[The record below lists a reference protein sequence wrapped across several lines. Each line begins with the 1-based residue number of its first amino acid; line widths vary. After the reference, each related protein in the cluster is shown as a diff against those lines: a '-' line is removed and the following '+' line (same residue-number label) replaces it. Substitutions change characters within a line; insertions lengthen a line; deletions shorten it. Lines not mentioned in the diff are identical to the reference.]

1 MMKTRPIAT
10 KKNGLINSIFNEVA
24 DQLKKI
30 NKNED
35 FVISAEFIPNQ
46 QVTVRWKRCSY
57 WIHLRLSDYLAD
69 LSDNALRS
77 LRDDILSK
85 IYEGEGYKPTYSAD
99 LYANEVA
106 SDEYFKHI
114 AKVWLERQD
123 SDAPRSDA
131 YKQAIRRRKS
141 SKVGCTART
150 KNLSGSAL
158 YFSTVGR
165 MFAIHPDLD
174 SDDTPRNVLDV
185 LVEIGTSAVEG
196 GYRPNDSIEFLWI
209 DAIIKAKNRFGLDA
223 YYQAEDWLRQRG
235 FVLL

>member
-1 MMKTRPIAT
+1 MKTRQIA
-10 KKNGLINSIFNEVA
+10 KGKNDHVNTIFNEVA

-30 NKNED
+30 NGDED
-35 FVISAEFIPNQ
+35 FVITAEFTPFP
-46 QVTVRWKRCSY
+46 QVTAKWKRCPY
-57 WIHLRLSDYLAD
+57 WIHFGLSDYLAD
-69 LSDNALRS
+69 LSDDALRS
-77 LRDDILSK
+77 LRDTLLSK
-85 IYEGEGYKPTYSAD
+85 IYEGEGYRPTYSAD

-123 SDAPRSDA
+123 SEAPCSDA

-150 KNLSGSAL
+150 KDIESAL

-165 MFAIHPDLD
+165 MFAINSVLD
-174 SDDTPRNVLDV
+174 SDDTPQNVLDV

-196 GYRPNDSIEFLWI
+196 GYRPNDSIEYIWT
-209 DAIIKAKNRFGLDA
+209 DAIVKAKSRFGLDA
-223 YYQAEDWLRQRG
+223 YNLAEDWLRQRG
-235 FVLL
+235 LALL